1 MIRVLLISLL
11 IITFKTE
18 AQTSVL
24 NVADS
29 LFAHGNY
36 AKAIEQY
43 NICSQQEAVYTKLA
57 KAYIV
62 LGNYDNAL
70 LNFEKA
76 IKTDPTNLLI
86 KYDYAKLLS
95 STKNLK
101 KASDAFSKL
110 VKIDSLN
117 PNYHYE
123 LGLVLEQLNDSTAQ
137 TQFRKTFQID
147 HTHQKAIFKI
157 AKFYLIK
164 RKHDS
169 AAYYINRGLKLYENN
184 RELISLKAQ
193 NYYWIQDYNN
203 AAKWFERLLDLG
215 ESSEFIHEKLSLC
228 YTQNYDYEKAIE
240 QRLLALKYNP
250 NNGAAIYVIGTYY
263 EELRD
268 FKNAETYMSKGLL
281 LMDQPLDAEYRRL
294 GALLNQ
300 QKKYKKAIEVFKKA
314 IKEDPSNEF
323 SNLHLAI
330 TLEQYYADYD
340 SKIKVYENFKK
351 KFPNSKMNKFID
363 SRIVE
368 IKKEKFLNGR
378 EKED

>member
-1 MIRVLLISLL
+1 MIRVLFICLL

-29 LFAHGNY
+29 LFVHGNY

-43 NICSQQEAVYTKLA
+43 NMCSQQEAVHAKLA
-57 KAYIV
+57 KAYIA
-62 LGNYDNAL
+62 LGNYDKAL
-70 LNFEKA
+70 LNYEKA
-76 IKTDPTNLLI
+76 IKTDPENLLL

-95 STKNLK
+95 STKNLN
-101 KASDAFSKL
+101 KASEVFRKL
-110 VKIDSLN
+110 VNIDSLN

-123 LGLVLEQLNDSTAQ
+123 LGLVLEQLKDSTAQ
-137 TQFRKTFQID
+137 TQFKKTFQLD

-157 AKFYLIK
+157 AKFCLIK

-169 AAYYINRGLKLYENN
+169 AAYYIDRGLKSYENN

-193 NYYWIQDYNN
+193 NYYWLQDYRN
-203 AAKWFERLLDLG
+203 AAKWFEKLLELG
-215 ESSEFIHEKLSLC
+215 ESSEFIHEKLSFC
-228 YTQNYDYEKAIE
+228 YAQNYDYEKAIE
-240 QRLLALKYNP
+240 QQLLALKYTP

-268 FKNAETYMSKGLL
+268 FKNAETYMAKGLL

-294 GALLNQ
+294 GTVLNQ
-300 QKKYKKAIEVFKKA
+300 QKKYKEAIEVFKKA

-340 SKIKVYENFKK
+340 SKINVYENFKK

-363 SRIVE
+363 SRIAE
-368 IKKEKFLNGR
+368 IKKEKFLNEE